1 VGVGRSNR
9 VGRMTRLAMAAF
21 AAAVVLSLAACGS
34 SSSGGEQALHAAYN
48 SPPDY
53 LDPALSFT
61 LEGWTA
67 MYESYIPL
75 LTFAHRNGAAGTTVV
90 PGLAKALPQISGDGK
105 TYTLYLRPGLR
116 YSNGQPVRASD
127 FEWALQRTLLLN
139 SAGSSFYT
147 EILGVDRMV
156 EQHRGGITG
165 IDTDDATGKIVIHL
179 KKRRATFSDELALL
193 FAAPVP
199 TGTPIADLTEHPPP
213 ATGPYEIV
221 ESHPG
226 RGWRYVR
233 NPEWSAHNA
242 AKLPQVPDGSV
253 AAIDVSVVRN
263 TSSEVSDVE
272 RGQFDWMQNPPP
284 PDRLPALKQKYT
296 GTQLR
301 IFHQPSVFYF
311 WMNTRQ
317 PPFDDVRVR
326 RAVDYAVDPRA
337 LERIYAGTLS
347 ATQQVLPPE
356 LPGYQ
361 HFELYPHN
369 LAKARRLIA
378 EANPRDRSV
387 TVWTD
392 NAHPNDEA
400 GEYYE
405 GVLRE
410 IGLKPKLKVVNA
422 ANYFALIGNAST
434 PELDTGWANWL
445 EDYPHPLDYFRPQL
459 SSAGIAS
466 VGATNWA
473 RFARPRFDA
482 EIERLAGQQ
491 LGPRQEAAYA
501 RLDREIM
508 KQAPWAPFGNLSL
521 ATFVSP
527 AVELDKLVINP
538 VYGVDLATLDL
549 R

>member
-1 VGVGRSNR
+1 
-9 VGRMTRLAMAAF
+9 MAAF
-21 AAAVVLSLAACGS
+21 AAVAVLSLAACGS
-34 SSSGGEQALHAAYN
+34 SSSGGEETLHAAYN
-48 SPPDY
+48 SAPDY

-67 MYESYIPL
+67 MYDSYIPL
-75 LTFAHRNGAAGTTVV
+75 LTFAHRDGAAGTTVV
-90 PGLAKALPQISGDGK
+90 PGLAKALPQITDGGR
-105 TYTLYLRPGLR
+105 TYTLYLRPGLH
-116 YSNGQPVRASD
+116 YSSGQPVRASD
-127 FEWALQRTLLLN
+127 FKHEIERVLTLN
-139 SAGSSFYT
+139 SAGSPFYT
-147 EILGVDRMV
+147 EIVGAERFAKRK
-156 EQHRGGITG
+156 HGGIPG
-165 IDTDDATGKIVIHL
+165 IVTDDRSGRIVIHL
-179 KKRRATFSDELALL
+179 ERPRATFTDELALL

-199 TGTPIADLTEHPPP
+199 RGTPAEDLTAHPPP

-221 ESHPG
+221 ESQPG

-233 NPEWSAHNA
+233 NPAWSRYNA
-242 AKLPQVPDGSV
+242 AHLPQIPGGNV

-263 TSSEVSDVE
+263 ASTEVSDVE
-272 RGQFDWMQNPPP
+272 RGEFDWMQNPPP
-284 PDRLPALKQKYT
+284 PDRLPALKQKYS

-311 WMNTRQ
+311 WMNTRR

-326 RAVDYAVDPRA
+326 RAVNYALDPRA
-337 LERIYAGTLS
+337 LERIYAGTMT
-347 ATQQVLPPE
+347 ATQQVLPPQ
-356 LPGYQ
+356 LPGYH

-369 LAKARRLIA
+369 LAKARKLIA
-378 EANPRDRSV
+378 EADPKDRSV

-410 IGLKPKLKVVNA
+410 IGLQPKLKVVNA
-422 ANYFALIGNAST
+422 ANYFSLIGNAST

-459 SSAGIAS
+459 SSAGIAA

-473 RFARPRFDA
+473 HFAQPRFDA
-482 EIERLAGQQ
+482 EIERLAGEQ

-521 ATFVSP
+521 ATFVSS
-527 AVELDKLVINP
+527 AVELDKMVINP
-538 VYGVDLATLDL
+538 VYGVDLATLSL